1 MSAPISAAL
10 VQLADVA
17 GLLVAWR
24 DAYGRDRRVEA
35 DSLRSA
41 LRSLDIACD
50 SDAQCKESVQALQRE
65 ATDTAG
71 PRLLIVKMGL
81 PLIVQRSGSPH
92 YRLDLEDGTCIMGTA
107 QDLGGGRVAIPGI
120 RRPGYHR
127 LSMGRYGTL
136 VAVVPQRCPSPAE
149 LTGSERAWMLG
160 ARVYSLRR
168 RHGEAG
174 SSGGPGQ
181 SSSTVLPGWEAG
193 GDYTAVGVL
202 ARQAA
207 ARGAAGLAISPVHAM
222 FTADPA
228 RHSPYAPSSR
238 LFLNAMYGDPAAVF
252 DPAFLAAV
260 GEGAKAMLRP
270 DGCMDWPAIHAQ
282 RLRVL
287 RKLYEHFT
295 ALQPDGLLRDFEG
308 FREQGGD
315 ALDAH
320 ACYEALHAD
329 HVIEMGAAH
338 GWQDWPVEY
347 HDPNGSAVRRYARFH
362 EEEVQF
368 HVFLQWLA
376 ARSLASAHAGAGAA
390 GMPLGLVA
398 DLAVGTDPRG
408 SHAWSRQK
416 QIMSGVSVGAPPDV
430 FQPRGQ
436 DWGLTAFSPR
446 ALRSHGYEG
455 FIETLRAVLAHAG
468 GLRVDHILGLAR
480 MWLVPAGAEATDGVY
495 LRFPREELMDLLTL
509 EAWRHHA
516 IVVGENLGTVP
527 EDFNDMLE
535 QRGVLGMSVLWFEQE
550 SDEHT
555 EFRAPQRWPERS
567 MAMVSTHDLP
577 TLKGWWQ
584 GRDIHWRERQ
594 GQFDEGLAAEQRMS
608 RQAEK
613 AALWEA
619 LQAAGFAAAGAALP
633 EDAPAAEILAYVA
646 STASVLLNASLED
659 LTGEVEQPNLPGS
672 PIGGSP
678 EDVHPN
684 WCRTLQTPV
693 NELLSRDDVT
703 RLLQVICKARLA
715 ARPDGENG

>member
-1 MSAPISAAL
+1 MSPPVPAAL
-10 VQLADVA
+10 MQLADLA

-24 DAYGRDRRVEA
+24 DAHGRDRRVSP
-35 DSLRSA
+35 DSLRSV
-41 LRSLDIACD
+41 LRALDIACD
-50 SDAQCKESVQALQRE
+50 TEAQCRDSVQELQQ
-65 ATDTAG
+65 AAADAPG
-71 PRLLIVKMGL
+71 PGLLMAKTGL
-81 PLIVQRSGSPH
+81 PLIVPRSGSPH

-127 LSMGRYGTL
+127 LAMGRYSAV
-136 VAVVPQRCPSPAE
+136 VAVVPQRCPSPAD
-149 LTGSERAWMLG
+149 LTGSERAWLLG
-160 ARVYSLRR
+160 AQVYSLRR
-168 RHGEAG
+168 RQGEALQA
-174 SSGGPGQ
+174 GQ
-181 SSSTVLPGWEAG
+181 APLTVLPGWEAG

-207 ARGAAGLAISPVHAM
+207 AAGAAGLAISPVHAM

-228 RHSPYAPSSR
+228 RQSPYAPSSR
-238 LFLNAMYGDPAAVF
+238 LFLNAMYCDPAAVF
-252 DPAFLAAV
+252 DAAFLSAV
-260 GEGAKAMLRP
+260 EQGAGALLRP

-287 RKLYEHFT
+287 RHLYERFT
-295 ALQPDGLLRDFEG
+295 LLQPDAWSSDFDR
-308 FREQGGD
+308 FREQGGA

-320 ACYEALHAD
+320 ARYEALHA
-329 HVIEMGAAH
+329 HHAIEQGAGH
-338 GWQDWPVEY
+338 GWQDWPAEF
-347 HDPNGSAVRRYARFH
+347 HDPDGPAVRRYARFH

-368 HVFLQWLA
+368 HAFLQWLA
-376 ARSLASAHAGAGAA
+376 ARGLAAAHSGATAA

-416 QIMSGVSVGAPPDV
+416 QIMSGVSVGAPPDI
-430 FQPRGQ
+430 FQPLGQ

-446 ALRSHGYEG
+446 ALRTHGYEG
-455 FIETLRAVLAHAG
+455 FIETLRAALAHAG

-480 MWLVPAGAEATDGVY
+480 MWLVPAGADAADGVY
-495 LRFPREELMDLLTL
+495 LRYPREELMDLLVL

-516 IVVGENLGTVP
+516 VVVGENLGTVP

-550 SDEHT
+550 PGEPPA
-555 EFRAPQRWPERS
+555 FRPPQRWPERS

-584 GRDIHWRERQ
+584 GRDIHWRARQ
-594 GQFDEGLAAEQRMS
+594 GQFDEGEVATQGMS

-613 AALWEA
+613 SALWKA
-619 LQAAGFAAAGAALP
+619 LQAAGLAPAEGGLP
-633 EDAPAAEILAYVA
+633 DDAPVREIFAYVA
-646 STASVLLNASLED
+646 GTPAVLFNASLED

-672 PIGGSP
+672 PPTGAKA

-684 WCRTLQTPV
+684 WCRTLRTPV
-693 NELLSRDDVT
+693 HELLARDDAAG
-703 RLLQVICKARLA
+703 LLQVIREARLA
-715 ARPDGENG
+715 AGPDGGGE